1 MQWWQ
6 LIIYGVISFGAM
18 ILSGISGGGGGFIM
32 TPLAIFLG
40 LAPAQAISSS
50 KFNGLAGT
58 IGSLTGLRKYKSSV
72 SKRRIAAIMVLA
84 FLVGLLVPFV
94 IKSFESRWY
103 RLTLGIILLLMIPVM
118 IYRKIGIKPH
128 VPSRAQKAGGTVL
141 LTASLFLQGSFSGGL
156 GSLVNVVLMG
166 MLGMTANEAHI
177 VKRCSQFVLNIT
189 IIFGVMGAKL
199 IVWPVALVGIIV
211 SFAGTF
217 IGSHIAVKK
226 GDKLAVNVLLLMMCI
241 SALVLIVGAL

>member
-1 MQWWQ
+1 MNWWQ
-6 LIIYGVISFGAM
+6 LILYGVVSFGAM
-18 ILSGISGGGGGFIM
+18 ILSGIGGGGGGFIM

-58 IGSLTGLRKYKSSV
+58 IGSLTGLRKYKSNV
-72 SKRRIAAIMVLA
+72 SKRRIGAVMVLA

-103 RLTLGIILLLMIPVM
+103 RLTLGIILILMIPVM
-118 IYRKIGIKPH
+118 VYRKIGIKPH
-128 VPSRAQKAGGTVL
+128 TPSPTQKVGGAIL
-141 LTASLFLQGSFSGGL
+141 LTGSLFLQGSFSGGR

-166 MLGMTANEAHI
+166 MPGMTANEAHL
-177 VKRCSQFVLNIT
+177 VKRCSQLVLNVT
-189 IIFGVMGAKL
+189 IIFGVIGAKL
-199 IVWPVALVGIIV
+199 IVWPVAAVGIIA
-211 SFAGTF
+211 SLGGTL
-217 IGSHIAVKK
+217 IGSHIAVRK

-241 SALVLIVGAL
+241 SALALIIGAL